1 MDVIYEGAGIKEQNK
16 KLAVSLI
23 RGMVQVSTLLTLLS
37 L

>member
-23 RGMVQVSTLLTLLS
+23 HGIV
-37 L
+37 